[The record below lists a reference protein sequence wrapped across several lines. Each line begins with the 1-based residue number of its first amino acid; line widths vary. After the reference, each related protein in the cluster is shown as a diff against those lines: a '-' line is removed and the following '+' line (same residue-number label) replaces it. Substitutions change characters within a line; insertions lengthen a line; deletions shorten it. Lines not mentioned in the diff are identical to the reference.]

1 MNFILVYTD
10 LISKIVYTM
19 PVEAES
25 KSKAEEKFM
34 ESNFPLLYNL
44 GYLSLESAFGD
55 LEAVGMSLSIY
66 STDEEEYI
74 CE

>member
-1 MNFILVYTD
+1 MKFVVVYTD
-10 LISKIVYTM
+10 LWSKTVYST

-25 KSKAEEKFM
+25 KEVAEKQFM
-34 ESNFPLLYNL
+34 KNEFPLLYNL
-44 GYLSLESAFGD
+44 GYMSLESAFGD

-66 STDEEEYI
+66 SADEEEYI

>member
-1 MNFILVYTD
+1 MNFIVVYTD
-10 LISKIVYTM
+10 LMSKVVYST

-25 KSKAEEKFM
+25 KKAAEKQFM
-34 ESNFPLLYNL
+34 KNKFPLLYDL
-44 GYLSLESAFGD
+44 GYMSLESAFGD

-66 STDEEEYI
+66 SADEEEYI